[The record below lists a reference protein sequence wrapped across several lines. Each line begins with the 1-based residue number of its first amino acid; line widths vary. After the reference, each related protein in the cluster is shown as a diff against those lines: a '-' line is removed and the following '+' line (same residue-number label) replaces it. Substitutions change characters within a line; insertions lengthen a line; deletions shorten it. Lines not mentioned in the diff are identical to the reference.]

1 MSNAYRELRKQQQA
15 EFDKFP
21 LGAAFNN
28 EQFKEMMEKWGLK
41 EKDTD
46 KILSLGAGA
55 FIRKADKEA
64 YLEMNRRHTAQLK
77 EAIAAD
83 ETGEGFIYEMFY
95 HELANHE
102 YGYTGDLEDT
112 LDALGYTA
120 EEINADERLLR
131 GLNKAA
137 DEIMNHDCFD

>member
-1 MSNAYRELRKQQQA
+1 MSNAYRELKARQQE
-15 EFDKFP
+15 EFNQFP
-21 LGAAFNN
+21 LGAAFSN

-46 KILSLGAGA
+46 KIISLGAGA

-64 YLEMNRRHTAQLK
+64 FLEINRRHTAQLK

-83 ETGEGFIYEMFY
+83 TTGEGFVYEMFY
-95 HELANHE
+95 YELANHE

-120 EEINADERLLR
+120 EEINADEKLLR

-137 DEIMNHDCFD
+137 DEIMSHDCF

>member
-1 MSNAYRELRKQQQA
+1 MSNAYRELKEKQQE
-15 EFDKFP
+15 EFNKFP
-21 LGAAFNN
+21 LGAAFSN

-46 KILSLGAGA
+46 KIISLGAGA

-64 YLEMNRRHTAQLK
+64 FLDLNRRHTAQLK

-83 ETGEGFIYEMFY
+83 ETGEGFIYQMFY
-95 HELANHE
+95 YELANHE

-112 LDALGYTA
+112 LDVLGYTA

-137 DEIMNHDCFD
+137 DEIMAHDCF

>member
-1 MSNAYRELRKQQQA
+1 MSNAYRELREAQQA
-15 EFDKFP
+15 EFNKFP
-21 LGAAFNN
+21 LGAAFSN
-28 EQFKEMMEKWGLK
+28 EQFKEMMAKWGLK

-64 YLEMNRRHTAQLK
+64 YLEMNRKHTRKLN

-83 ETGEGFIYEMFY
+83 KTGEGFIYEMFSY
-95 HELANHE
+95 ELANHE

-112 LDALGYTA
+112 LDALGYTSD
-120 EEINADERLLR
+120 EINADERLLA

-137 DEIMNHDCFD
+137 KEVMEHDCF

>member
-1 MSNAYRELRKQQQA
+1 MSNAYRELKEKQQE
-15 EFDKFP
+15 EFNKFP
-21 LGAAFNN
+21 LGAAFGN

-46 KILSLGAGA
+46 KIISLGAGA

-64 YLEMNRRHTAQLK
+64 FLDLNRRHTAQLK

-83 ETGEGFIYEMFY
+83 ETGEGFIYQMFY
-95 HELANHE
+95 YELANHE

-137 DEIMNHDCFD
+137 DEIMAHDCF

>member
-1 MSNAYRELRKQQQA
+1 MSNAYRELKEKQQE
-15 EFDKFP
+15 EFNKFP
-21 LGAAFNN
+21 LGAAFSN

-46 KILSLGAGA
+46 KIISLGAGA
-55 FIRKADKEA
+55 FIRKVDKEA
-64 YLEMNRRHTAQLK
+64 FLDMNRRHTAQLK

-83 ETGEGFIYEMFY
+83 ETGEGFIYQMFY
-95 HELANHE
+95 YELANHE

-137 DEIMNHDCFD
+137 DEIMAHDCF